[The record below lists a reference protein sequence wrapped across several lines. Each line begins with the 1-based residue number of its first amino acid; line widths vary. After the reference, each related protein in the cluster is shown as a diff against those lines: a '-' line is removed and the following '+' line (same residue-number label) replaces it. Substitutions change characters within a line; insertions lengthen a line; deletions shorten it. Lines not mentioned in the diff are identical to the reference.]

1 MAHAN
6 DRKKIEELQGE
17 TNQSSP
23 DSPIHQAADQASEQM
38 LQQVEGLTLKL
49 FHEKLQTRAFGDSF
63 RRQLQEILQTT
74 PQTFEARMLQS
85 GSSGKIL
92 TPHINNNG

>member
-23 DSPIHQAADQASEQM
+23 NSPIHQVADQASEKM
-38 LQQVEGLTLKL
+38 LEEVENLTLSL
-49 FHEKLQTRAFGDSF
+49 FHHKLETRGFGDSF
-63 RRQLQEILQTT
+63 RQRLQTLLQEAPKTL
-74 PQTFEARMLQS
+74 EARMLQS
-85 GSSGKIL
+85 TGSGKL
-92 TPHINNNG
+92 LAPHISNG